1 LSGCVEVVKTMK
13 KIMILVA
20 GVVMA
25 FAPMSASAA
34 RIFIGGGFYGPGPYW
49 GPYWGGYPYAYGY
62 YAVPPTGEVKID
74 TKSKVDEV
82 YINGAFAGTTK
93 DMKTF
98 HLRPG
103 DYNIEVRNAGTSE
116 LNEKVYVAAGKTI
129 HLQPAL

>member
-1 LSGCVEVVKTMK
+1 VEVIKTMK
-13 KIMILVA
+13 KVMLLVA
-20 GVVMA
+20 AAVMA

-34 RIFIGGGFYGPGPYW
+34 RIFIGGGFYGPGPYSYW
-49 GPYWGGYPYAYGY
+49 GPYPYGYGY
-62 YAVPPTGEVKID
+62 YQAPPTGQVKID

-93 DMKTF
+93 DTKTF

-103 DYNIEVRNAGTSE
+103 DYNIEVRNAGQSE
-116 LNEKVYVAAGKTI
+116 INEKVFVAAGKTI

>member
-1 LSGCVEVVKTMK
+1 MK
-13 KIMILVA
+13 KLMILVA

-34 RIFIGGGFYGPGPYW
+34 RIFIGGGFYGPGPYAYW
-49 GPYWGGYPYAYGY
+49 GPYPYAYGY
-62 YAVPPTGEVKID
+62 YAAPPTGEVKID
-74 TKSKVDEV
+74 TKSKVDQV
-82 YINGAFAGTTK
+82 FINGAFAGTTK

-103 DYNIEVRNAGTSE
+103 DYTIEVRNGGTSE